1 MIGVKIKMNK
11 DKAEQIKKYAEV
23 ISDYLKEESPHI
35 SVVITD
41 SEVKI
46 IEDLYEFNTDNT
58 EQQQIKEKQELMYA
72 LKILNNTCINN
83 SNCETC
89 PLCNNNS
96 EIFNCNLLSYHP
108 SSFDKVINKVKDK

>member
-1 MIGVKIKMNK
+1 MMIGVKIKMNK

-58 EQQQIKEKQELMYA
+58 EQKQIKEKQELMYA
-72 LKILNNTCINN
+72 LKILNNT
-83 SNCETC
+83 
-89 PLCNNNS
+89 
-96 EIFNCNLLSYHP
+96 
-108 SSFDKVINKVKDK
+108 